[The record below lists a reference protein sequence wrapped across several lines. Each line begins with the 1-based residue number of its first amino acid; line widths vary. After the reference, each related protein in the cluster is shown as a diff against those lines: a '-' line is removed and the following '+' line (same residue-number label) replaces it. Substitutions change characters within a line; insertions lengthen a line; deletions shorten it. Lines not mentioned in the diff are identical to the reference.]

1 METQTLERIGLTK
14 GEIRAYLAL
23 LKMGPGPAGAVAKG
37 AGVSRSKIYL
47 ILDKLEK
54 KGLASHVEKRGVQH
68 YQAVEPSKIQDYL
81 KEKREELE
89 GVEKEFR
96 EFLPKL
102 EAFHRQ
108 QGSAQHVTIY
118 QGFRGLRVAHEH
130 IYLKLKRGDEYYAL
144 GAPET
149 HMWKPLDWFWVRDH
163 RRRVKEGIRC
173 KILFN
178 ADVSEEVL
186 RHRNGQRLC
195 EARYMPTGMVTP
207 AEIEV
212 YKDTTL
218 IITISAEP
226 ISVEIVSKEIAD
238 SFRAYFQQFW
248 KRSKPFG

>member
-1 METQTLERIGLTK
+1 MEAKTLERIGLTK

-23 LKMGPGPAGAVAKG
+23 LKMGPGPAGAVAKN
-37 AGVSRSKIYL
+37 AEVSRSKIYL

-54 KGLASHVEKRGVQH
+54 KGMASHVEKSGVH
-68 YQAVEPSKIQDYL
+68 HFQAVEPSKIKDYL

-89 GVEKEFR
+89 GLEQEFND
-96 EFLPKL
+96 FLPRL
-102 EAFHRQ
+102 ESYFRQ
-108 QGSAQHVTIY
+108 QGARQNVTIY

-130 IYLKLKRGDEYYAL
+130 IYLKLKKGDEYYAL

-149 HMWKPLDWFWVRDH
+149 GMWKPLDWFWERDH
-163 RRRVKEGIRC
+163 RRRAKEGIGC

-178 ADVSEEVL
+178 ANVSKNIL
-186 RHRNGQRLC
+186 RHRNSQRLC
-195 EARYMPTGMVTP
+195 EARYMPTGMMTP

-226 ISVEIVSKEIAD
+226 ISIEIVSQEIAD
-238 SFRAYFQQFW
+238 SFRSYFGQFW